1 MKINFYF
8 SIVLIGVLISYIYV
22 LIPTCSS
29 QIEPILDEVVV
40 IKERGW
46 AEIIA
51 KEFERSEVEV
61 TLYNKTRVDILTPR
75 LAIEVDWAE
84 KFCEGYG
91 QAKYYGKVTDRQPM
105 LILLKDDELDI
116 KYIDRAVV
124 LCDDIKVL
132 VYDTKDRKWERVGD
146 PPRR

>member
-8 SIVLIGVLISYIYV
+8 SIVLIGVLLSYIYM
-22 LIPTCSS
+22 LMPTYSS
-29 QIEPILDEVVV
+29 QIEPILDEAVV

-46 AEIIA
+46 AEVIA
-51 KEFERSEVEV
+51 KEFKDANVEV

-91 QAKYYGKVTDRQPM
+91 QAKYYGKVTNRRPL
-105 LILLKDDELDI
+105 LILLKDDEEDI
-116 KYIDRAVV
+116 KYVDRAVA
-124 LCDDIKVL
+124 LCDDIRLL
-132 VYDTKDRKWERVGD
+132 VYNVTNKTWERIGD
-146 PPRR
+146 PPR